1 MSTKATIA
9 HGPNF
14 HLYHEALDEDYVYL
28 ELEGVHFEA
37 SYQRVMVPIPVH
49 IWEIIRRYPGIDL
62 SFVDQ
67 TDGEL
72 RRYVEG
78 EVDERIA
85 RYREAAHEN
94 RPLISLIGSLAYG
107 AADLPRDQQ
116 VEEGMRHFTRVRE
129 HQRQIARAIAE
140 LKRTNARN
148 EA

>member
-9 HGPNF
+9 YGPNF

-85 RYREAAHEN
+85 RYR
-94 RPLISLIGSLAYG
+94 
-107 AADLPRDQQ
+107 DQQ
-116 VEEGMRHFTRVRE
+116 QPVYSADRAGA
-129 HQRQIARAIAE
+129 QRQSGGVHPRRWHGVAVGFLRG
-140 LKRTNARN
+140 R
-148 EA
+148 

>member
-14 HLYHEALDEDYVYL
+14 HLYHEVMDEDFVYL
-28 ELEGVHFEA
+28 ELEGVQFEA

-49 IWEIIRRYPGIDL
+49 IWEAIRHYSGIDL
-62 SFVDQ
+62 SFADK
-67 TDGEL
+67 TDDEL
-72 RRYVEG
+72 RHYVERQ
-78 EVDERIA
+78 VDERITA
-85 RYREAAHEN
+85 YREAAQEN
-94 RPLISLIGSLAYG
+94 RPRVSLRGSLAYG
-107 AADLPRDQQ
+107 SADLPRDQQ

-140 LKRTNARN
+140 LERTNARN